1 MRSSSKRNP
10 EGRFLNCPVFT
21 TAARGRSS
29 RLGRVG
35 PKQKA
40 VRDQILRT
48 AADLFRE
55 RGYRASTL
63 DDIAAR
69 LGMSKA
75 SLYTYFR
82 GKEEML
88 AAISR
93 ETIEGFTRE
102 LGLVLRS
109 DLSPEDK
116 LRRIV
121 REHVRF
127 VIANRSFLTVFFSEE
142 ANLPARFV
150 RAIAGQK
157 DRYDKGV
164 ESVIADGIRRGVFRD
179 VPPRLVVFGLLGM
192 LNWLYKWYD
201 PRGAWGAEE
210 ISSAFLAVV
219 EGGLVRRPPRGPAV
233 SRRIARLQRELR
245 DLSRAL
251 DG

>member
-1 MRSSSKRNP
+1 MR
-10 EGRFLNCPVFT
+10 
-21 TAARGRSS
+21 A
-29 RLGRVG
+29 
-35 PKQKA
+35 KQQA

-82 GKEEML
+82 AKEEML

-102 LGLVLRS
+102 LAVVLRS
-109 DLSPEDK
+109 DLSPEDQ

-121 REHVRF
+121 RQHVRF
-127 VIANRSFLTVFFSEE
+127 VIANRSFLAVFFSEE
-142 ANLPARFV
+142 ANLPTRFA
-150 RAIAGQK
+150 RAIAAQK

-164 ESVIADGIRRGVFRD
+164 ESVVADGIRRGVFRD
-179 VPPRLVVFGLLGM
+179 GPSRLVVFGLLGM
-192 LNWLYKWYD
+192 LNWVYKWYN
-201 PRGAWGAEE
+201 PRGRWGAEE
-210 ISSAFLAVV
+210 ISAAFLALV
-219 EGGLVRRPPRGPAV
+219 EGGLVRQGRTGPRIA
-233 SRRIARLQRELR
+233 RRIARMRR
-245 DLSRAL
+245 DLHDLARAL
-251 DG
+251 DA